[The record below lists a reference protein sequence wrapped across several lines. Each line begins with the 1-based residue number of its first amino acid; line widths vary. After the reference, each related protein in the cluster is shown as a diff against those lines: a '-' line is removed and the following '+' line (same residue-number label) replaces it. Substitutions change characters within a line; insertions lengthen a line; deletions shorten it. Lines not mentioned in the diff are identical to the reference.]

1 MPGLRYSDV
10 MQNLYLSGELDNIS
24 STAYV
29 RDLYIQTKYERR
41 LSALLGPC
49 SVKIDGTFSHC
60 CYDRN
65 QFLSQSVV
73 TIATG
78 LVLINVGQEHV
89 LCLNLLSK
97 HLQEMIK
104 VHMKY
109 FSVV

>member
-1 MPGLRYSDV
+1 M
-10 MQNLYLSGELDNIS
+10 
-24 STAYV
+24 
-29 RDLYIQTKYERR
+29 
-41 LSALLGPC
+41 
-49 SVKIDGTFSHC
+49 KIDGTFSHC

-104 VHMKY
+104 VHMKQ